1 MNGSMNDLKEEKGTR
16 EELRRSQAAP
26 RRSGGGLKRALMVIL
41 ALAGRGRRRGV
52 EGPEQP

>member
-26 RRSGGGLKRALMVIL
+26 RRSGGGLQRASFDTPKAV
-41 ALAGRGRRRGV
+41 GEFV
-52 EGPEQP
+52 GPEQP